1 MPWPRSISRE
11 PQLGHRLVPVVIRA
25 GEHRDLPDITRIYNH
40 YVLTSHVTF
49 DVEPV
54 TLGERELWFPGFGPR
69 GRQRLYVAEDEGRS
83 VGYATST
90 PIRPKPAYVPSVETT
105 VYVSPERVGR
115 GIGRILYEK
124 LLSALEEEDVHRAYA
139 GIALP
144 NPPSVA
150 LHEAL
155 GYRHVGT
162 FSEAGRKFGRYWSIG
177 WWERRFE

>member
-1 MPWPRSISRE
+1 M
-11 PQLGHRLVPVVIRA
+11 IRA
-25 GEHRDLPDITRIYNH
+25 GEHRDLPDIARIYNH

-49 DVEPV
+49 DVEPM

-69 GRQRLYVAEDEGRS
+69 GRHRLFVAEDEGRA

-90 PIRPKPAYVPSVETT
+90 PIRPKPAYAPSVETT
-105 VYVSPERVGR
+105 LYVSPERVSR
-115 GIGRILYEK
+115 GIGRILYEQ
-124 LLSALEEEDVHRAYA
+124 LLGALEEEDVHRAYA

-177 WWERRFE
+177 WWERRFQ

>member
-1 MPWPRSISRE
+1 MPV
-11 PQLGHRLVPVVIRA
+11 LIRA
-25 GEHRDLPDITRIYNH
+25 AEHRHLPDLVRIYNH

-54 TLGERELWFPGFGPR
+54 TVGERELWLAGFGAR
-69 GRQRLYVAEDEGRS
+69 GRHRLFVAEEEGRA
-83 VGYATST
+83 VAYACST
-90 PIRPKPAYVPSVETT
+90 PIRPKPAYAPSVETT
-105 VYVSPERVGR
+105 LYVSPERVGR
-115 GIGRILYEK
+115 GIGQLLYER
-124 LLSALEEEDVHRAYA
+124 LLSTLDEEDVHRAYA

-144 NPPSVA
+144 NLPSVS

-177 WWERRFE
+177 WWERRFA

>member
-1 MPWPRSISRE
+1 MNLPLAGRP
-11 PQLGHRLVPVVIRA
+11 VPTVIRPA
-25 GEHRDLPDITRIYNH
+25 EHRDLADLVRIYNH

-54 TLGERELWFPGFGPR
+54 SLGERELWLAEFGPR
-69 GRQRLYVAEDEGRS
+69 GRQRLFVADDEGRA
-83 VGYATST
+83 VGYASST
-90 PIRPKPAYVPSVETT
+90 PIRPKPAYAPSVETT
-105 VYVSPERVGR
+105 LYVSPDRVGR
-115 GIGRILYEK
+115 GIGRTLYEK
-124 LLSALEEEDVHRAYA
+124 LLSVLEEEDVHRAYA

-177 WWERRFE
+177 WWERRFQ